1 MRQHR
6 VNQYNLQK
14 ICQQDIP
21 EIHILTISHI
31 KFESK
36 KGNRSLLVMLIML
49 YITSWL
55 SECTEKRENT
65 R

>member
-36 KGNRSLLVMLIML
+36 KRKSMINSNVSYVIYHFLVI
-49 YITSWL
+49 
-55 SECTEKRENT
+55 
-65 R
+65 